1 MINKNPNMRY
11 SNTKRLVPTPLISSK
26 KRNKDIEKDYLSYTD
41 ETETETGSIISE
53 STVEQEIPQKEYVK
67 EYVTVSTEIGEK
79 YNL

>member
-1 MINKNPNMRY
+1 MRY